1 MGSGDW
7 GLGKQGWLGL
17 RFHVYECSR
26 GRGVTGAGA
35 RGLCSEIQCI
45 MANAYM
51 EPPLWTD

>member
-7 GLGKQGWLGL
+7 GLGKQGWLGF
-17 RFHVYECSR
+17 RFHVYECS
-26 GRGVTGAGA
+26 GGGATGAAA